1 MSTNPLDEHIQAGIN
16 IQVSSS
22 ILLNFVSAILKPYK
36 LTFQQYN
43 VLRILSDDIPNPVSV
58 KKISSKMIDRNSNAS
73 RLVDKLVE
81 KKLALRNASPV
92 DKRITNISI
101 TEKGV
106 DLVNAATLEL
116 EGKFL
121 ERMSLISKDEV
132 KILNALL
139 EKLTQL

>member
-1 MSTNPLDEHIQAGIN
+1 MPFDPLNEHIQAGIN

-22 ILLNFVSAILKPYK
+22 ILLNFVSVILKPYK

-43 VLRILSDDIPNPVSV
+43 VLRILRDGTPNPVSV
-58 KKISSKMIDRNSNAS
+58 KEISSKMIDRNSNAS

-92 DKRITNISI
+92 DKRITHISV

-116 EGKFL
+116 EAKFL
-121 ERMSLISKDEV
+121 ERMSLISKDEI
-132 KILNALL
+132 KTLNALL
-139 EKLTQL
+139 EKLTN